1 MSKPY
6 TVAGIEPLMTLDD
19 AAASIGVTAQ
29 KLRTEIKKG
38 RLTPTVVAGTRYVT
52 QSALREMLSL
62 CRVQK
67 APASISSDTSPANGI
82 GSSETERRNSAQ
94 VAAKANLERLKG
106 DLLPTSRKN
115 TSRRPAPALSGK
127 SL

>member
-1 MSKPY
+1 MKLDH
-6 TVAGIEPLMTLDD
+6 ALEPLMTLED

-38 RLTPTVVAGTRYVT
+38 RLTPTVVAGTRFVT

-67 APASISSDTSPANGI
+67 APASISNDTNQASGI
-82 GSSETERRNSAQ
+82 GSSETDRRNSAQ
-94 VAAKANLERLKG
+94 AAAKANLQRLKD
-106 DLLPTSRKN
+106 DLLHTSRKN
-115 TSRRPAPALSGK
+115 TSRKPAHAHSGK